1 MAIRKNITSA
11 TTTTLIQKGSS
22 ETGNISK
29 VLITNHDDSDSCVVK
44 IQLNDGAG
52 SPTTFVINETDIPAR
67 ASLLLEDGVRFQS
80 SLFRLEVTT
89 STGGSNINIT
99 IIIE

>member
-1 MAIRKNITSA
+1 MAIRKNISSA

-22 ETGNISK
+22 DKGNLSK
-29 VLITNHDDSDSCVVK
+29 ILITNHDDSDSCVVK

-52 SPTTFVINETDIPAR
+52 SPTTFVINETNIPAR
-67 ASLLLEDGVRFQS
+67 ASLLLEDGITFQS
-80 SLFRLEVTT
+80 SLFRLEAIT
-89 STGGSNINIT
+89 STDAEIT